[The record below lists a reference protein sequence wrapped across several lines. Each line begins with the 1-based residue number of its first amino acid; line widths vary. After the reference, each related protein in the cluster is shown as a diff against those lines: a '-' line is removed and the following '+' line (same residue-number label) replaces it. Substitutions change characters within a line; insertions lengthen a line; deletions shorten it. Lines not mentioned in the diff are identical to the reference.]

1 MPTEPPSPEP
11 EPPSEL
17 NARPED
23 VASID
28 AIINAVYE
36 SVSFTAPCGP
46 DGARLRSLVDPEV
59 RLHKVLAGGRTL
71 VGDINSYLEGV
82 REQIATGE
90 LLGFQ
95 ERELFRRTEVYGGI
109 AQVFTTYEAVLHAA
123 SGERTVRGINSI
135 QLRNDGRRWWVLSI
149 LWTDEEEGEPLP
161 VAYLPRF

>member
-1 MPTEPPSPEP
+1 MPTEPSSPEP

-17 NARPED
+17 NFRPED

-36 SVSFTAPCGP
+36 SVSFSAPRGP
-46 DGARLRSLVDPEV
+46 EGARLRSLVAPEV
-59 RLHKVLAGGRTL
+59 RLHKVLADGRTR
-71 VGDINSYLEGV
+71 VGDIDSYLDGI
-82 REQIATGE
+82 RDQIAAGS

-109 AQVFTTYEAVLHAA
+109 AQVFTTYEAVLSVAE
-123 SGERTVRGINSI
+123 GERTVRGINSI

-161 VAYLPRF
+161 VAYLPRS